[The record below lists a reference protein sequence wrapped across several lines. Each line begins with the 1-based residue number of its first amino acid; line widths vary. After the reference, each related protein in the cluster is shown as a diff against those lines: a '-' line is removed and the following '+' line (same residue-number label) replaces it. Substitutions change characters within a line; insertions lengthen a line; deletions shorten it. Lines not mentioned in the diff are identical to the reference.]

1 MLQEQ
6 ERQFPSGYVS
16 IIGVPNVGKSTLLN
30 VLLGEKLAIVT
41 PKPQTTRNRI
51 AGILTTEDYQII
63 FLDTPGILNPKY
75 RLQEKM
81 VKAAFSAIESADL
94 ILFMIDMGNIS
105 SDETE
110 SKILGQIQQADKKVI
125 LVMNKIDL
133 IPHPTLLP
141 LMESY
146 RQEFDFEEIMPIS
159 ATLGGGI
166 ADLMDVIVKNLPE
179 GPAYYPED
187 EISDMPERFFV
198 AETIREKVFLRT
210 QQEIPYASSVLV
222 EEFKEREEGKA
233 YIRAV
238 IYVERDSQKGIL
250 IGKGGR
256 TLKTIGQLAREDI
269 EKFLQR
275 SVYLDLWVSVKK
287 DWRKKERDLE
297 ELGYGF

>member
-1 MLQEQ
+1 MAE
-6 ERQFPSGYVS
+6 ETPFRSGYVS
-16 IIGVPNVGKSTLLN
+16 IIGEPNVGKSTLLN
-30 VLLGEKLAIVT
+30 ALLGEKLAIVT

-63 FLDTPGILNPKY
+63 FLDTPGFLKPKY
-75 RLQEKM
+75 RLQEQM
-81 VKAAFSAIESADL
+81 VRTVLSAIESADL
-94 ILFMIDMGNIS
+94 ILFMIDVSNIS

-110 SKILGQIQQADKKVI
+110 SKILGQIQKADKKVI

-133 IPHPTLLP
+133 IPKPTLLP
-141 LMESY
+141 LTESY
-146 RQEFDFEEIMPIS
+146 NREFDLFEEIVPIS
-159 ATLGGGI
+159 ATQGGGI
-166 ADLMDVIVKNLPE
+166 ADLMDIVVKNLPE

-222 EEFKEREEGKA
+222 EEFKERGEGKT

-238 IYVERDSQKGIL
+238 IYVERNSQKGIL

-256 TLKTIGQLAREDI
+256 TLKNIGRLARVDI

-275 SVYLDLWVSVKK
+275 PVYLELWVSVKEG
-287 DWRKKERDLE
+287 WRKTERDLK
-297 ELGYGF
+297 ELGYSV